1 MDYFFILI
9 KILQI
14 DLDIT
19 HLRKQISHIMFKYY
33 KIMRRLK
40 YMLTPVNI
48 LKYIIIKSNHIIKTY
63 YYIFL
68 GENIIYFLLIVLFFY
83 NDVYIQTFLG
93 ICIFL
98 DTCYKHIRLKKYYN
112 NKSENLLTPSLN
124 IYYPISFSIFSVTI
138 RITGAFLTLL
148 LGVCVYISFRQ
159 I

>member
-1 MDYFFILI
+1 MDYFIILI

-14 DLDIT
+14 DFDIT
-19 HLRKQISHIMFKYY
+19 HLRKQISHMMFKYY

-40 YMLTPVNI
+40 YMFTPVNI

-63 YYIFL
+63 YYILL
-68 GENIIYFLLIVLFFY
+68 GEKIIYFLLFILFFY
-83 NDVYIQTFLG
+83 NDIYIQTFLA

-98 DTCYKHIRLKKYYN
+98 DTCYKHVRAKNKI
-112 NKSENLLTPSLN
+112 KSENLLTPSLN

-148 LGVCVYISFRQ
+148 LGV
-159 I
+159 